1 MENWPTNFLIDCILY
16 FWTHKKRLESDGLKV
31 QQGIREW
38 KTRLCWIV
46 LSFDFAS
53 LYKRIF
59 IFTDSWL
66 ACIYRVYATE
76 VESTLNR
83 FFFSSAM
90 IDLGEVKARRKSKWT
105 ECVSET
111 YCVWMYTNKQQSTI
125 NIDKDKRAHESPLA
139 VLNSLFVCFCCR
151 CGTKWESVIRR
162 SD

>member
-1 MENWPTNFLIDCILY
+1 MDQTMENWPTNFLIDCILY

-83 FFFSSAM
+83 FFISYDWFRGS
-90 IDLGEVKARRKSKWT
+90 KSTK
-105 ECVSET
+105 EIKMNKVR
-111 YCVWMYTNKQQSTI
+111 VWNILCLNVYKQ
-125 NIDKDKRAHESPLA
+125 A
-139 VLNSLFVCFCCR
+139 
-151 CGTKWESVIRR
+151 TKY
-162 SD
+162 D